1 MGLLVIGMAHL
12 RRGEY
17 IIKNLFS
24 SNKREFFP
32 GKAYLIEGKSLEQV
46 RSKILEWLEKNE
58 IDIVYDHDNLIE
70 GYSIHE
76 SLIFSYDT
84 WIYLKLIPGPKGT
97 VVVFHHKVFKKDS
110 RLSELREQKR
120 LDLIRFIEGKEEL
133 DIDVS
138 SYYTINFIFPPF
150 VWLFSCLL
158 FNYIVVKL
166 LNLSVAF
173 LWAYLV
179 LSFVL
184 IGYSFY
190 YNQKRGSSLAKLPEH
205 YVKEYDKK
213 IDFFIGEQ

>member
-1 MGLLVIGMAHL
+1 M
-12 RRGEY
+12 
-17 IIKNLFS
+17 IKNLFS

-32 GKAYLIEGKSLEQV
+32 GKAYLIEGKSVEQV
-46 RSKILEWLEKNE
+46 REKILEWLDKNE
-58 IDIVYDHDNLIE
+58 IDLMYDHNNLIE

-84 WIYLKLIPGPKGT
+84 WVYLKLLPDLKGT
-97 VVVFHHKVFKKDS
+97 VVVFHHKVYKKDS
-110 RLSELREQKR
+110 RLSELRKQKR

-133 DIDVS
+133 NVNVS
-138 SYYTINFIFPPF
+138 DYYIKFFIFPPF

-158 FNYIVVKL
+158 FNYIVVKI
-166 LNLSVAF
+166 LNLPIFF

-190 YNQKRGSSLAKLPEH
+190 YNQKRGSSLAKLPKH
-205 YVKEYDKK
+205 YVEEYDKE
-213 IDFFIGEQ
+213 IDFFISEQ